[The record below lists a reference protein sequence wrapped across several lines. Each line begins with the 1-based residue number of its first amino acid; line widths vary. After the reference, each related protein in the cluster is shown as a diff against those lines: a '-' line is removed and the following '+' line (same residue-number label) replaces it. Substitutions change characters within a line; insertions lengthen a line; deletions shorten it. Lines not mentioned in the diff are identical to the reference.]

1 MLRGAA
7 HMSRS
12 GHADCQVRQAWDS
25 IQQATMAQ
33 SLRPEG
39 FLFEDFAPTWGAKD
53 EEALLL
59 RRQGMVANPY
69 GRLPRRRR
77 KHFSKAWRLFACG
90 VPNARFAEVHIDVG
104 VAFFFFPRTFLRL
117 RR

>member
-1 MLRGAA
+1 
-7 HMSRS
+7 
-12 GHADCQVRQAWDS
+12 
-25 IQQATMAQ
+25 MAQ